1 MRTDEISFRFFSQ
14 SEYRVKMRKYNL
26 FFIVLSYFFSIHDF
40 AQNERC
46 INDLSDVD
54 AYNSHQVSTNYG
66 DIIGKRET
74 GIDQRQN
81 KSVTW
86 TSFYVSSQRAPE
98 WCETVSTTYKWV
110 EIIRFL
116 WPYSTWGGGAQS

>member
-1 MRTDEISFRFFSQ
+1 MRTHEISFRFFSQ
-14 SEYRVKMRKYNL
+14 SEYKVKMRKYNL

-66 DIIGKRET
+66 VIIGKRET

-98 WCETVSTTYKWV
+98 WCETVSTTYK
-110 EIIRFL
+110 
-116 WPYSTWGGGAQS
+116 

>member
-1 MRTDEISFRFFSQ
+1 
-14 SEYRVKMRKYNL
+14 MRKYNL
-26 FFIVLSYFFSIHDF
+26 FYIVLSYFFSIHDF

-54 AYNSHQVSTNYG
+54 AHNSHQVSTNHG

-86 TSFYVSSQRAPE
+86 TSFYVSSQWAPE
-98 WCETVSTTYKWV
+98 WCETVSTTYKWA
-110 EIIRFL
+110 EMIRFL
-116 WPYSTWGGGAQS
+116 WPYSTWGGLAQS